1 MDLDDDPTVH
11 RLEASGPATG
21 GLVIKKATDS
31 DASKF
36 KVPKPSL
43 LGLDRLA
50 AQKRKEREDQNRLI
64 SFKDSEYDDDTG
76 GAAAAAT
83 PEHGAQKTPDLSS
96 VHKLN
101 RQYRETQTE
110 TPSHTGGVSEKA
122 RDRLAKLS
130 EKEKRG
136 VYVSTKDEKRSRHKD
151 DYERNYDRRDRD
163 GSRRDRHRDYDRRRE
178 RSRDYDRR
186 DGSKRSHRSDR
197 SDRSDRR
204 KPTDS
209 ERSLHTPRFKDEPR
223 TPHSATATASTS
235 WDDDD
240 EKPVKRSAW
249 DFPTPKDEDKKRSEW
264 SMRSNSSSIYR
275 MKKGVKMEDDTPR
288 PTPAHRFNAWAND
301 RKRSGATPHASKYQ
315 NISSSANRKHFSNL
329 IFCLFSRSAWQ
340 AAMGR

>member
-21 GLVIKKATDS
+21 GLVIKKSTDS
-31 DASKF
+31 DASNF

-64 SFKDSEYDDDTG
+64 SFKDNEYDDDTG
-76 GAAAAAT
+76 GLSAAGT
-83 PEHGAQKTPDLSS
+83 PDHSAQKTPDLSS

-101 RQYRETQTE
+101 RQYRELRTE
-110 TPSHTGGVSEKA
+110 TPSHTGGVSDKA

-136 VYVSTKDEKRSRHKD
+136 VYVSTKDEKRTRHKD
-151 DYERNYDRRDRD
+151 KDDKERNYDRRERD
-163 GSRRDRHRDYDRRRE
+163 GGRRDRHRDFDRRRE

-186 DGSKRSHRSDR
+186 NDSSRHSHR

-204 KPTDS
+204 KPSDS
-209 ERSLHTPRFKDEPR
+209 ERSLHTPRFKDEPK
-223 TPHSATATASTS
+223 TPNSATATASSS

-249 DFPTPKDEDKKRSEW
+249 DFPTPKDGDNKRSEW

-275 MKKGVKMEDDTPR
+275 MKKAAKMEDDTPR

-301 RKRSGATPHASKYQ
+301 RKRSGATPHASK
-315 NISSSANRKHFSNL
+315 
-329 IFCLFSRSAWQ
+329 
-340 AAMGR
+340 

>member
-1 MDLDDDPTVH
+1 MSCFYPHQSGLVHEEEHFLAMDLDDDPTVH

-21 GLVIKKATDS
+21 GLVIKKSTDS

-64 SFKDSEYDDDTG
+64 SFKDNDYDDD
-76 GAAAAAT
+76 GASAAAT
-83 PEHGAQKTPDLSS
+83 PEHSAQKTPDNQS

-101 RQYRETQTE
+101 RHYRESQNE

-136 VYVSTKDEKRSRHKD
+136 VYVSTKDEKRSRLRD
-151 DYERNYDRRDRD
+151 DNEGNFDRRGRD
-163 GSRRDRHRDYDRRRE
+163 SGRRDRHRDYDRRKDRGRDYG
-178 RSRDYDRR
+178 RSRNDDSR
-186 DGSKRSHRSDR
+186 RSHRSDR

-204 KPTDS
+204 KPSDS
-209 ERSLHTPRFKDEPR
+209 ERSLHTPRFKDEPK
-223 TPHSATATASTS
+223 TPNSSTATASTS

-240 EKPVKRSAW
+240 EKPVKRSSW
-249 DFPTPKDEDKKRSEW
+249 DFPTPKDGDNKRSEW

-275 MKKGVKMEDDTPR
+275 MKKSIKMEDDTPR

-301 RKRSGATPHASKYQ
+301 RKRSGATPHGSKQ
-315 NISSSANRKHFSNL
+315 F
-329 IFCLFSRSAWQ
+329 
-340 AAMGR
+340 

>member
-21 GLVIKKATDS
+21 GLVIKKSTDS
-31 DASKF
+31 DASNF

-76 GAAAAAT
+76 GATAT
-83 PEHGAQKTPDLSS
+83 PEHGAQKTPDVSS

-101 RQYRETQTE
+101 RQYRETQNE

-122 RDRLAKLS
+122 RVRLAKLS

-136 VYVSTKDEKRSRHKD
+136 VYVSTKDEKRSRHNI
-151 DYERNYDRRDRD
+151 DYERNYDRKDRD
-163 GSRRDRHRDYDRRRE
+163 GSRRDRRDRDYDRRRE

-186 DGSKRSHRSDR
+186 HDDSRRSHR

-209 ERSLHTPRFKDEPR
+209 ERSLHTPRFKDEPK
-223 TPHSATATASTS
+223 TPNSATATASTS

-249 DFPTPKDEDKKRSEW
+249 DFPTPNKDGDNKRSEW

-301 RKRSGATPHASKYQ
+301 RKRSGATPHESKYR
-315 NISSSANRKHFSNL
+315 NISWSVNKKKFKLNFSL
-329 IFCLFSRSAWQ
+329 LF
-340 AAMGR
+340 